1 MRWQSMSSGKSFRID
16 SSKPL
21 IRPESILHTD
31 SAKAY
36 RRVGPLRWNPES
48 VLLTEFQD
56 QPDFLKFKWVHT
68 TVTHKKKPGVPI
80 RYVETAEII
89 MHDGTVKQVEK
100 GSEKIDGYWATMRR
114 CVGKTSVT
122 TGHSSNKVRRLWL
135 HKLVRAHQWHYWH
148 LGVERFSLL
157 GGIFRARRNAQ
168 LSF

>member
-1 MRWQSMSSGKSFRID
+1 MFLEALPDGFANKSGQGGEGALAIGELWKVLRID

-21 IRPESILHTD
+21 IRPASILHTD

-68 TVTHKKKPGVPI
+68 TVMHKRKPGMPI
-80 RYVETAEII
+80 RYVESAEIV

-100 GSEKIDGYWATMRR
+100 GSKKIDGYWATMRR
-114 CVGKTSVT
+114 CVGKT
-122 TGHSSNKVRRLWL
+122 GDNR
-135 HKLVRAHQWHYWH
+135 
-148 LGVERFSLL
+148 
-157 GGIFRARRNAQ
+157 AQ
-168 LSF
+168 LK